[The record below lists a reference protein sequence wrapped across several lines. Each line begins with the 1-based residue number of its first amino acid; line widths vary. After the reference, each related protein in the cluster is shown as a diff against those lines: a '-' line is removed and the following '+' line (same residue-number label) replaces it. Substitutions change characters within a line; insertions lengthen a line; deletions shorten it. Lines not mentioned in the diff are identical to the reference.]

1 MEFTTS
7 DLLQMHKAVVHPA
20 ENKLEA
26 ELLRAIQEKMSEEK
40 TKETLNADG
49 ANLCLTPQCKSSQ
62 VTVKTEVGT
71 INCAACKTH
80 FADRKSYENHLP
92 ICMSS
97 LTTESENQQKRA
109 NEPVNMNVCKKT
121 VSIQP
126 NLGAGGYFT
135 IH

>member
-7 DLLQMHKAVVHPA
+7 DLLQMHKGVVHPA

-26 ELLRAIQEKMSEEK
+26 ELLHAIQEKMSKEK
-40 TKETLNADG
+40 TKTHNVDG
-49 ANLCLTPQCKSSQ
+49 VNICFTPQCKTSQ

-71 INCAACKTH
+71 IYCASCKTH
-80 FADRKSYENHLP
+80 FADNKSYENHLP

-97 LTTESENQQKRA
+97 STTESENQQKRA
-109 NEPVNMNVCKKT
+109 NEPVNLNVCKKNL
-121 VSIQP
+121 SKQP
-126 NLGAGGYFT
+126 KLSAGGYFT